1 MILFNDSEWKYNF
14 LILMTVII
22 IVCGI
27 YTITKVLLQNKKQNK
42 LESNKNKDN
51 K

>member
-1 MILFNDSEWKYNF
+1 MMLFNDTGWKYNF
-14 LILMTVII
+14 IILMIAII

-42 LESNKNKDN
+42 LESNKKKDN
-51 K
+51 